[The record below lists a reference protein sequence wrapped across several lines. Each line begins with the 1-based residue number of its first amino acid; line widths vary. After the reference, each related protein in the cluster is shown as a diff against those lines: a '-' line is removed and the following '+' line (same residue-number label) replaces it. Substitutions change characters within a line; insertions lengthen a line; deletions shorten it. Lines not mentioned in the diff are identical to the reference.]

1 MWRRKSTGQEQ
12 AEAPAKAA
20 AKKSPKPAK
29 KKPAK
34 SAAKVQPEQ
43 KQQINVYTMMLII
56 SFVATCIACILLWME
71 LQEYAPN
78 YWRTEGVSPAGTSQV
93 APDLAPIHPA
103 FAVVDLRPGFGQQ
116 A

>member
-34 SAAKVQPEQ
+34 SAAKVLPEQ
-43 KQQINVYTMMLII
+43 KQQVNVYTMMLII
-56 SFVATCIACILLWME
+56 SFVATCIACTLLWME

-78 YWRTEGVSPAGTSQV
+78 YWRTEGVSPAGTSQI
-93 APDLAPIHPA
+93 APELAPIQPA
-103 FAVVDLRPGFGQQ
+103 FAVLELR
-116 A
+116 ASSSREV